1 MKQKQKTL
9 VLSPTI
15 KGNKQTQEGL
25 PSSPVDAFG
34 VKGDVQP
41 SCDNCTA
48 PLKSERCFWCKDLN
62 KWQG

>member
-1 MKQKQKTL
+1 MKQKQNPL

-34 VKGDVQP
+34 VKGP